1 MSNFKDIKGYEGS
14 YQINREG
21 EVKSLERKIP
31 TSNNVIY
38 VKKCIMKHNY
48 NYQGVRIIQLSLYGT
63 RKRYFI
69 ADLIKEAF
77 PNDKV

>member
-48 NYQGVRIIQLSLYGT
+48 NTQGVRIIQLSLYGT

-77 PNDKV
+77 PDDQV